1 MAAIAV
7 IRAET
12 TGSVASSF
20 EQLLPKAKEKQ
31 KYKVK
36 DASDPLKVL
45 DPVRKK
51 LTSVEA
57 QRVIAVVDDS
67 IKRLELVSLLP
78 YIIENLKRFS
88 VILGSDLVQVLEE
101 HDRVQSSYQ
110 KAVSKFLLEQ
120 RRSQSASPTTS
131 NVSSRRS
138 SDVSQVLENEDGILR
153 EAIALQE
160 SRASSAGSRQ
170 SLSQKPGRLS
180 PLQASDDQDQVV
192 DLKVVYA
199 LSTQMKHSVKTIL
212 RLFAS
217 NPTAGNVLKD
227 LRNERSFEVNGM
239 IDEMITLRAILFEKL
254 LTTPSE
260 QKERKQY
267 LKQIVAREM
276 KSSETGRKLQE
287 ELKRAV
293 DDKENEISKRNDII
307 RRLKNDIYNVEKN
320 AEEHSRRIITEA
332 AKQDASEMKN
342 SDSKKSKLQQ
352 ETIELKKKLEGDT
365 LTHRESELALRKRKY
380 KIETEVENW
389 IQKFDTDMGERQDE
403 FDALDAIYTEEKRQ
417 LNELEERFKT
427 LEKEYVEI
435 VEARRIAKE
444 KAEAA
449 ERELNLKI
457 RAARLIQSLWRAHK
471 ARKQLKNKKKKG
483 KKGKKGKKSG
493 GKKKR

>member
-1 MAAIAV
+1 
-7 IRAET
+7 
-12 TGSVASSF
+12 
-20 EQLLPKAKEKQ
+20 
-31 KYKVK
+31 
-36 DASDPLKVL
+36 
-45 DPVRKK
+45 
-51 LTSVEA
+51 
-57 QRVIAVVDDS
+57 
-67 IKRLELVSLLP
+67 
-78 YIIENLKRFS
+78 

-101 HDRVQSSYQ
+101 HDRIQASYQ
-110 KAVSKFLLEQ
+110 KAVSKFSLEQ

-131 NVSSRRS
+131 NISSRRS
-138 SDVSQVLENEDGILR
+138 SEASQAESENQEGVLR
-153 EAIALQE
+153 EPIVLQE
-160 SRASSAGSRQ
+160 SRASSASSKL

-180 PLQASDDQDQVV
+180 PLQVSDDAAV
-192 DLKVVYA
+192 DLKVVHG
-199 LSTQMKHSVKTIL
+199 LTTHMKHSVKNIL

-217 NPTAGNVLKD
+217 NPAAVNALKD
-227 LRNERSFEVNGM
+227 LRKERSVEVNGM
-239 IDEMITLRAILFEKL
+239 IDELITLRAILFEKL

-287 ELKRAV
+287 ELERAI

-307 RRLKNDIYNVEKN
+307 RRLKNDIYNVEKT
-320 AEEHSRRIITEA
+320 AEEQSRRIITEA
-332 AKQDASEMKN
+332 AKQDASEMKT
-342 SDSKKSKLQQ
+342 SDGKKSKLQQ
-352 ETIELKKKLEGDT
+352 EIIELKKKLESDT
-365 LTHRESELALRKRKY
+365 LAHRESELALRKRKY

-427 LEKEYVEI
+427 LEKEYLQI
-435 VEARRIAKE
+435 MEARRIAKE

-449 ERELNLKI
+449 EKELNLKI

-471 ARKQLKNKKKKG
+471 ARKALKNKKKKG

>member
-36 DASDPLKVL
+36 DTSDPLKVL

-101 HDRVQSSYQ
+101 HDRLQSSYQ
-110 KAVSKFLLEQ
+110 KVVSKFLLEQ

-160 SRASSAGSRQ
+160 SRASSAGSKQ

-293 DDKENEISKRNDII
+293 DDKENEV
-307 RRLKNDIYNVEKN
+307 RLSY
-320 AEEHSRRIITEA
+320 
-332 AKQDASEMKN
+332 
-342 SDSKKSKLQQ
+342 
-352 ETIELKKKLEGDT
+352 
-365 LTHRESELALRKRKY
+365 
-380 KIETEVENW
+380 
-389 IQKFDTDMGERQDE
+389 FC
-403 FDALDAIYTEEKRQ
+403 
-417 LNELEERFKT
+417 
-427 LEKEYVEI
+427 
-435 VEARRIAKE
+435 
-444 KAEAA
+444 
-449 ERELNLKI
+449 
-457 RAARLIQSLWRAHK
+457 
-471 ARKQLKNKKKKG
+471 
-483 KKGKKGKKSG
+483 
-493 GKKKR
+493 